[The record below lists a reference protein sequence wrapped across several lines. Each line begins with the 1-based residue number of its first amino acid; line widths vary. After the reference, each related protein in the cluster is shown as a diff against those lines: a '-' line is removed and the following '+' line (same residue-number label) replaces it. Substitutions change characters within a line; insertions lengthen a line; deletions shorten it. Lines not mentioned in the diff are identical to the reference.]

1 MTVLQLKA
9 KPASNC
15 LGGVKY
21 LPQLYQ
27 EKHMTEYVE
36 DIKIDEKI
44 KLNVEEPSKYKVI
57 MLNDDTTPMEWVIDI
72 MKMIFNHSQE
82 TAEKLTLTIH
92 NEGSAVA
99 GIYTYEIAEQ
109 KSVEST
115 NASREHGFPLQ
126 LRLDRE

>member
-1 MTVLQLKA
+1 
-9 KPASNC
+9 
-15 LGGVKY
+15 
-21 LPQLYQ
+21 
-27 EKHMTEYVE
+27 MTEYVE

-92 NEGSAVA
+92 NDGSAVV